1 MVGTEN
7 IIITSDTEFIQQVNN
22 SKECDTLDYIT
33 ERQDP
38 KSYQLFIDFLN
49 KRKANKNSDYTHTSF
64 QGGKYFIE
72 DTEYDVYLNLY
83 TNNIGKKKSMTEKV
97 CMNRYIRFDL
107 DLHFKN
113 SMIELTKKNILEI
126 TDIFTTE
133 INKYYNTN
141 YNLYVLTRDEP
152 VMAKND
158 IWKNGI
164 HIQIPDIITK
174 KDHISKIIR
183 NELISNKQLINI
195 FNKMEVINPIT
206 DIIDNSIYNDTSLW
220 IQYGGDKIQDYSNAY
235 TVKHIVD
242 KNNNYDS
249 SKNYESDYIKLFSLR
264 NKKGLELTPTN
275 DIANINIE
283 KIKNEDNE
291 IEREKLLIERQ
302 KKEKKDNIEWNK
314 VVDND
319 FIKELVSIL
328 NPERAIDYKTW
339 SELCWCLKS
348 IDEGTFK
355 LFDAFSKLC
364 EDKYDENNVEKFWDN
379 ATQGSYTMG
388 TLRFWAKQDNPEKY
402 DEICEKYRKYNME
415 DFNFKGGI
423 THFSL
428 AEVFVNEY
436 TDKYIFNKNEI
447 FVYHNDIW
455 DNSLSEALIQDDLV
469 KMIGKLCKIATRTQD
484 KEDLSDIFKK
494 FSSITTRNNRDKIVK
509 DIKDKLLIKNNH
521 NILINY
527 TLDQKRNIH
536 FRNGVLEMEK
546 YNPETNNI
554 MECFRP
560 RKKTDYVSGYND
572 YDFNID
578 VCKEKIDKVKKIYRQ
593 IQPNKQ
599 NFNYY
604 LTFLAYCLTGDTKY
618 QKCEIGVGYS
628 ASNGK
633 STHTEIHQISMPFY
647 TMKLDKKT
655 FNEGNS
661 KNHKQF
667 IELFNKPV
675 RLSYMEELKTDK
687 LDAELFKEYV
697 DGKNLN
703 VEVLYGS
710 CKIHPIQAK
719 LKTSSNF
726 DLDIQNDK
734 GVIRRGLKLN
744 YQSRFVD
751 DEELVNED
759 KHIYLADEDLIEKFE
774 IDDDLKSAYII
785 MLLPYV
791 SNYIKNGLV
800 IPKKIKNAFKEMV
813 EEYDDIGLLI
823 NNSDTFEKVSPSELD
838 CKDRL
843 SKNELLNIFKNNGIK
858 VNWKQLLGQMKGYG
872 YIWNR
877 NQRNQDKGKGCF
889 ENLKYN
895 EETIDESDEL

>member
-1 MVGTEN
+1 MEN
-7 IIITSDTEFIQQVNN
+7 IN
-22 SKECDTLDYIT
+22 
-33 ERQDP
+33 ERVAEAVRIAEEDKFNP
-38 KSYQLFIDFLN
+38 KVFKDFID
-49 KRKANKNSDYTHTSF
+49 KRKATKSSDYTHTSF
-64 QGGKYFIE
+64 IGGKYYIE
-72 DTEYDVYLNLY
+72 AEDNDEYLRLY
-83 TNNIGKKKSMTEKV
+83 KYFNGKSFGMVEFPKTLS
-97 CMNRYIRFDL
+97 RYIRFDL
-107 DLHFKN
+107 DLHFKE
-113 SMIELTKKNILEI
+113 STKITKENIC
-126 TDIFTTE
+126 DIVSFIKTE
-133 INKYYNTN
+133 INKYYDVD
-141 YNLYVLTRDEP
+141 YDVYVLMRKSPTQ
-152 VMAKND
+152 KND
-158 IWKNGI
+158 IYKNGI
-164 HIQIPDIITK
+164 HIQIPDIVTKNDYITK
-174 KDHISKIIR
+174 FIR
-183 NELISNKQLINI
+183 SELISNKDLIKVFKN
-195 FNKMEVINPIT
+195 MEVINPIT
-206 DIIDNSIYNDTSLW
+206 DIIDECVYTSNGW
-220 IQYGGDKIQDYSNAY
+220 MQYGSDKGTESSNAY
-235 TVKHIVD
+235 KVKYIVD
-242 KNNNYDS
+242 KDNEIKKYKEDN
-249 SKNYESDYIKLFSLR
+249 KNLVELFSLR
-264 NKKGLELTPTN
+264 NKMLPTDINQKGL
-275 DIANINIE
+275 DIVE
-283 KIKNEDNE
+283 KIYEEYNE
-291 IEREKLLIERQ
+291 IETNKIAAQE
-302 KKEKKDNIEWNK
+302 KKEEEIEK
-314 VVDND
+314 RKAERKYDDVVDKD
-319 FIKELVSIL
+319 FIKELVGIL
-328 NPERAIDYKTW
+328 KETRVHDYKSW
-339 SELCWCLKS
+339 SELGWCLKS
-348 IDEGTFK
+348 IDEG
-355 LFDAFSKLC
+355 LFDLFDKLSQIS
-364 EDKYDENNVEKFWDN
+364 DKYDESAVEKFWDKSVAGN
-379 ATQGSYTMG
+379 YTMG
-388 TLRFWAKQDNPEKY
+388 TLRYWAKQDNKDKY
-402 DEICEKYRKYNME
+402 FEICEKYMKYDIE

-423 THFSL
+423 THFIL

-436 TDKYIFNKNEI
+436 NDKYIFNKNEI

-455 DNSLSEALIQDDLV
+455 DNNLSDALIHDDLV

-536 FRNGVLEMEK
+536 FKNGVLDMEK
-546 YNPETNNI
+546 YNPEINNI
-554 MECFRP
+554 EECFRP

-572 YDFNID
+572 YDFNVN
-578 VCKEKIDKVKKIYRQ
+578 VCKEKIDKVKKIYGQ
-593 IQPNKQ
+593 IQPNEE

-687 LDAELFKEYV
+687 LDAELFKDYV

-759 KHIYLADEDLIEKFE
+759 KHIYLADEDLIDKFE

-813 EEYDDIGLLI
+813 EEYDDVGLLI
-823 NNSDTFEKVSPSELD
+823 NNSDTFSKVSPNELES
-838 CKDRL
+838 KDRI
-843 SKNELLNIFKNNGIK
+843 SKNELLNIFKDNGIK
-858 VNWKQLLGQMKGYG
+858 ISWKKLLGQMKGYG

-877 NQRNQDKGKGCF
+877 KKRNKDKGQGCF

-895 EETIDESDEL
+895 DENGESDESDEF

>member
-1 MVGTEN
+1 ME
-7 IIITSDTEFIQQVNN
+7 N
-22 SKECDTLDYIT
+22 SKIAEAMKKNDKF
-33 ERQDP
+33 DP
-38 KSYQLFIDFLN
+38 KVFKDFID
-49 KRKANKNSDYTHTSF
+49 KRKATKSSDYTHTSF
-64 QGGKYFIE
+64 IGGKYYIE
-72 DTEYDVYLNLY
+72 AEDNIEYLRLY
-83 TNNIGKKKSMTEKV
+83 KYFNGKSFGMVEFPKTLS
-97 CMNRYIRFDL
+97 RYIRFDL
-107 DLHFKN
+107 DLHFKQ
-113 SMIELTKKNILEI
+113 STKITKENIC
-126 TDIFTTE
+126 DIVSFIKTE
-133 INKYYNTN
+133 INKYYDVDYDVYILLRKSPTQ
-141 YNLYVLTRDEP
+141 
-152 VMAKND
+152 KND

-164 HIQIPDIITK
+164 HIQIPDIVTKNDYITK
-174 KDHISKIIR
+174 FIR
-183 NELISNKQLINI
+183 SELISNKNLEKV
-195 FNKMEVINPIT
+195 FKDMEVVNPIT
-206 DIIDNSIYNDTSLW
+206 DIIDECVYTSNGW
-220 IQYGGDKIQDYSNAY
+220 MQYGSDKGTDSSNAY
-235 TVKHIVD
+235 NVKYIVNKD
-242 KNNNYDS
+242 DQMKKYKEDNKNFV
-249 SKNYESDYIKLFSLR
+249 ELFSLR
-264 NKKGLELTPTN
+264 NKMKPTDINKIGN
-275 DIANINIE
+275 DIIE
-283 KIKNEDNE
+283 KIYEEDNE
-291 IEREKLLIERQ
+291 IERNKIIAQQ
-302 KKEKKDNIEWNK
+302 KKKEEIEKRKEQRKYDD
-314 VVDND
+314 VVDKD
-319 FIKELVSIL
+319 FIKELVGIL
-328 NPERAIDYKTW
+328 KETRVHDYKSW
-339 SELCWCLKS
+339 SELGWCLKS
-348 IDEGTFK
+348 IDEG
-355 LFDAFSKLC
+355 LFDLFDKLSQIS
-364 EDKYDENNVEKFWDN
+364 DKYDGSVVENFWDKSVAGN
-379 ATQGSYTMG
+379 YTMG
-388 TLRFWAKQDNPEKY
+388 TLRYWAKQDNPEKY
-402 DEICEKYRKYNME
+402 NEICEKYKKYDIKN
-415 DFNFKGGI
+415 FNFRSDI
-423 THFSL
+423 NHFNL
-428 AEVFVNEY
+428 AETFVNEY
-436 TDKYIFNKNEI
+436 NEKYIFNKNKI
-447 FVYHNDIW
+447 YVYHNDIW
-455 DNSLSEALIQDDLV
+455 DDNLSDALIHDDLV
-469 KMIGKLCKIATRTQD
+469 KMIGKLCKIATKTQD
-484 KEDLSDIFKK
+484 KEDITNILSS
-494 FSSITTRNNRDKIVK
+494 FSKISTRPNREKIVK
-509 DIKDKLLIKNNH
+509 DIKEKLLIKNNH

-572 YDFNID
+572 YDFNVD

-593 IQPNKQ
+593 IQPNKE
-599 NFNYY
+599 NFDYY
-604 LTFLAYCLTGDTKY
+604 LTFLSYCLTGDTKY

-744 YQSRFVD
+744 YESRFVD
-751 DEELVNED
+751 DQELVNEN

-791 SNYIKNGLV
+791 NNYIKNGLV

-823 NNSDTFEKVSPSELD
+823 NNSDTFEKVSPNELES
-838 CKDRL
+838 KDRI

-858 VNWKQLLGQMKGYG
+858 ISWKQLLGQMKGYG

-877 NQRNQDKGKGCF
+877 KKRNQDKGQGCF

-895 EETIDESDEL
+895 EETIIDESDEF

>member
-1 MVGTEN
+1 MEN
-7 IIITSDTEFIQQVNN
+7 INVADAMKNSQKEF
-22 SKECDTLDYIT
+22 
-33 ERQDP
+33 DP
-38 KSYQLFIDFLN
+38 KVFKDFLE
-49 KRKANKNSDYTHTSF
+49 KRKASKRGDYTHTSF
-64 QGGKYFIE
+64 KGGKYYIE
-72 DTEYDVYLNLY
+72 AEDNDEYLRLY
-83 TNNIGKKKSMTEKV
+83 KYFNGKSFGMVEFPKTLT
-97 CMNRYIRFDL
+97 RYIRFDL
-107 DLHFKN
+107 DLVYDGCVK
-113 SMIELTKKNILEI
+113 ITKGHICKIVAYI
-126 TDIFTTE
+126 KTE
-133 INKYYNTN
+133 INKYYDVD
-141 YNLYVLTRDEP
+141 YDIFVLMRNKKTFHSNG
-152 VMAKND
+152 VQV
-158 IWKNGI
+158 KNGI
-164 HIQIPDIITK
+164 HIQIPDIVTRNDYITK
-174 KDHISKIIR
+174 FIR
-183 NELISNKQLINI
+183 SELISNKNLEKV
-195 FNKMEVINPIT
+195 FKDMEVVNPIT
-206 DIIDNSIYNDTSLW
+206 DIIDECVYTSNGW
-220 IQYGGDKIQDYSNAY
+220 MQYGSDKGTESSNAY
-235 TVKHIVD
+235 QVKYVVNKDNEIRTYKQD
-242 KNNNYDS
+242 NKNLV
-249 SKNYESDYIKLFSLR
+249 ELFSLR
-264 NKKGLELTPTN
+264 NKMVPTDINQKGL
-275 DIANINIE
+275 DIVD
-283 KIKNEDNE
+283 KIKNGENE
-291 IEREKLLIERQ
+291 IGRNKIIAQQ
-302 KKEKKDNIEWNK
+302 KKKEEIQKRKTERKYND
-314 VVDND
+314 VVDKD
-319 FIKELVSIL
+319 LIKELVHCL
-328 NPERAIDYKTW
+328 NPIRATEYKTW

-348 IDEGTFK
+348 IDDGLFE
-355 LFDAFSKLC
+355 LFDEFSKKS
-364 EDKYDENNVEKFWDN
+364 DKYNDSCVEKFWDTAKEGN
-379 ATQGSYTMG
+379 YTIG
-388 TLRFWAKQDNPEKY
+388 TLRFWAKHDNKDKY
-402 DEICEKYRKYNME
+402 FEICEKYRKYDME

-469 KMIGKLCKIATRTQD
+469 NMIGKLCKIATRTQD
-484 KEDLSDIFKK
+484 KEDLPDIFKK

-536 FRNGVLEMEK
+536 FKNGVLEMEK

-554 MECFRP
+554 EECFRP

-572 YDFNID
+572 YDFNVN

-593 IQPNKQ
+593 IQPNEE

-703 VEVLYGS
+703 VEVLYSS

-774 IDDDLKSAYII
+774 IDDDMKSAYII

-791 SNYIKNGLV
+791 SNYIKNGLM

-813 EEYDDIGLLI
+813 EEYDDVGLLI
-823 NNSDTFEKVSPSELD
+823 NNSELFEKASPSELD
-838 CKDRL
+838 SKDRI
-843 SKNELLNIFKNNGIK
+843 SKNELLTIFKQNGIK
-858 VNWKQLLGQMKGYG
+858 ISWNG

-877 NQRNQDKGKGCF
+877 KKRNKDKGQGCF

-895 EETIDESDEL
+895 EETIIDEIDEF